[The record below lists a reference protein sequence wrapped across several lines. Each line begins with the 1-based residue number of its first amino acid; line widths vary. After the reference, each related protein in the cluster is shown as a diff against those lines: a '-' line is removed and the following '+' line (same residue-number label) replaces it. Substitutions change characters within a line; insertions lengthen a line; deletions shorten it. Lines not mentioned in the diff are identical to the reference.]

1 MRSQYFARFRCEG
14 RTSGRMARVPVRL
27 WHRNHQQCRSP
38 RFDQEARSADLA
50 ARFYREGAGRAEPL
64 EHRAHRRMGACE
76 AKLVV
81 EVRYDHVT
89 GGRFRHRTKL
99 LRFGPDKA
107 PRQCTFEQI
116 GPAMPLKSIEQLLK

>member
-1 MRSQYFARFRCEG
+1 
-14 RTSGRMARVPVRL
+14 
-27 WHRNHQQCRSP
+27 
-38 RFDQEARSADLA
+38 
-50 ARFYREGAGRAEPL
+50 
-64 EHRAHRRMGACE
+64 MGAC
-76 AKLVV
+76 

-116 GPAMPLKSIEQLLK
+116 GPAMPLKSIEHLLK